1 MRTTVSSRR
10 IEDALRWLRGEYL
23 EVPSLALTPPQVATR
38 LNLDVMTAEVVL
50 QALQDSRFLDRTQDG
65 QFIRPQC

>member
-1 MRTTVSSRR
+1 MSSRR
-10 IEDALRWLRGEYL
+10 IEDALRWLRGEYQ
-23 EVPSLALTPPQVATR
+23 EVPSLALTPPLVATR